1 MHCRLRVSLLRS
13 DAELRRRSLPAR
25 YTRCTLRIFAQPP
38 HRTRSPLSVAQK
50 VLNLAGKGGYGSPS
64 VFFDVVERIRA
75 YRAFVASVFSVK
87 RKLGDLATGLW
98 KNFRIFC
105 FCHSILGSVRVRGSR
120 NWSRKGFLRFMFRTL
135 CCLVQS
141 RLDDLELIF
150 RILWKYLFGCDLK
163 RLAYFFISDTV
174 SSRSTLMDLEIDLW
188 KESCVPCFFRFVSAF
203 EAREMI

>member
-75 YRAFVASVFSVK
+75 YPAFVASVFSVK

-98 KNFRIFC
+98 TNFHIFC
-105 FCHSILGSVRVRGSR
+105 FCHSILASMRVTGSR
-120 NWSRKGFLRFMFRTL
+120 NWSVKGFLCFIFRSPWF
-135 CCLVQS
+135 LVQS
-141 RLDDLELIF
+141 RSDDLELIF
-150 RILWKYLFGCDLK
+150 RNLWKYLFGCDL
-163 RLAYFFISDTV
+163 
-174 SSRSTLMDLEIDLW
+174 
-188 KESCVPCFFRFVSAF
+188 
-203 EAREMI
+203 